1 MRRTERRRMKSG
13 NLAAKSGPIYGEKK
27 KKKKKKRKKTEEK
40 ENQVWL
46 CLSE

>member
-1 MRRTERRRMKSG
+1 MRTTERRRMKSG

-27 KKKKKKRKKTEEK
+27 KKKRKKTEEK